1 MRTVSM
7 LVQVS
12 IRMGIL
18 RIVKVKAY
26 KRRRNGKIEKV
37 KSHYRR
43 YQGIVR

>member
-18 RIVKVKAY
+18 KTVKVKTY
-26 KRRRNGKIEKV
+26 MRRRYGKIEKV

-43 YQGIVR
+43 YLGVVR